1 MAAIAEAATYREAT
15 ADDLPRVVA
24 MFAEFVATSQYRHYV
39 GNDPRHSAAMIQT
52 LIDDPDRALFVV
64 DDAEV
69 GVIGMLGLL
78 IFTQPFSGERVASEL
93 FWWLDPAHRGHGGWL
108 LKRGESWARAH
119 GAIRM
124 SMMAPVDKPRVAE
137 TYEKL
142 GYAEVE
148 RIFQRDL

>member
-1 MAAIAEAATYREAT
+1 MLPADYIYRQAHEPDVA
-15 ADDLPRVVA
+15 RVVA
-24 MFAEFVATSQYRHYV
+24 MFQEFVATTQYRQYV
-39 GNDPRHSAAMIQT
+39 GNDPKYAEAMITT
-52 LIDDPDRALFVV
+52 LVTDPDRALFVV
-64 DDAEV
+64 DSEF
-69 GVIGMLGLL
+69 GVVGMLGLL

-93 FWWLDPAHRGHGGWL
+93 FWWLDPNHRGHGGWL
-108 LKRGESWARAH
+108 LKRGEMWARDH

-148 RIFQRDL
+148 RVYQRDL